1 MLFKTRT
8 YNDVSKSSRQ
18 VLYVSAFVDI
28 PEDTNGHAGILFL
41 IIVCHRTGFDK
52 IYQTIYQTEV
62 LQQGFD

>member
-1 MLFKTRT
+1 MQCFLKHVRIMAPD
-8 YNDVSKSSRQ
+8 DVSKSSRQ

-52 IYQTIYQTEV
+52 IYQTIY
-62 LQQGFD
+62 